1 MRCSKCGSDNPAGKK
16 FCEDCGAPLAN
27 PCARCGAETTAG
39 KRFCGECGAPLEV
52 AACGAA
58 APEVSAEMADGARPP
73 IAADSLAEGER
84 KTITALFADIK
95 GSTDIM
101 RDLDPEEAR
110 AIIDPVLQLMMDAVH
125 RYDGYVAQSTGD
137 GIFAMFGAP
146 VAHEDHPQRAL
157 YAALAMQ
164 LELRQLGE
172 RVKGRVGPPLEARIG
187 INTGEVVLRIV
198 NTGGHTEYSPVGHM
212 ANLAARMQTVAPSG
226 GVVITEDCRR
236 LVEGYFSL
244 RALGPTEIKGISQ
257 PVNVYEVTGPG
268 ALRGHFELATQ
279 RGLTKFV
286 GREHELAELRLAL
299 ELAIGGHGQIVAVVA
314 DAGTGKSRLFHEFK
328 AAVADQCKLIEAYSV
343 SHGKASAWLPVLDLL
358 RSYFGIQDAVNPASR
373 RDKVHGRLATLD
385 PALSEIMP
393 YLLSLLGIQ
402 EDPDPLAQMDA
413 SIRRQRT
420 LEAIKRIVLR
430 ESLGHPLVVVF
441 EDLHWI
447 DGETQAL
454 LDLLADAIPSA
465 RILLLVNYR
474 PEYHHTWANK
484 SCYSQLRLD
493 ALDLQSAEQMLAA
506 LLTDTAELSP
516 LKRLIIERSGGNP
529 FFIEEMVQALFDE
542 GILARNGTIK
552 MVQPLS
558 QLRLPPT
565 VQGVLA
571 SRIDRLPGD
580 CKQLLQI
587 LAVVGRES
595 PLVLIRELS
604 SYSEAQLDRML
615 AHLQTAEFIYEQP
628 APGGDQYAFKH
639 ALTQEITYNSL
650 LIAQRMGLHE
660 RAAQVIEELYA
671 DTLDDHLGELARHYS
686 HSTNLERAVEYLG
699 RSGQQAMQRS
709 ANHDAIRNLS
719 AAIDLIPRL
728 PESPQ
733 RIQRELPIQLALGAA
748 LVAVKGWATA
758 DVERVYTRAR
768 ELCER
773 LSDPPELFPVLFG
786 LWAMYFLRADM
797 RTAHEHAEQLLRR
810 AQSMQEPTPLMFAYQ
825 ALGDTSFQMGHL
837 PRARKCLET
846 AVSLY
851 DRESHGPLAFRF
863 TGLDSA
869 VNCLSYGAH
878 TLWALGYP
886 DEALQRGNEAVAL
899 AQGLSHPHSLAFAGH
914 MFGILR
920 QLRREPAAAQ
930 DTAESV
936 IALSSEQGFNFW
948 SAWGN
953 NARGE
958 ALIEQG
964 RGAEGIAQM
973 QEALAAIQAIGTG
986 LSWPWNLCLLA
997 KGYAE
1002 TDGLDDGLG
1011 ALEEALAVAD
1021 EHEDRFYDAEIHRVK
1036 GDLLLRQDF
1045 SNLTKAESCFRKA
1058 IEIARTQ
1065 SAKSWELR
1073 STASL
1078 ARLLKSQGRI
1088 QEARAM
1094 LAEIYGWF
1102 TEGFDTR
1109 DLQQAKQLLN
1119 ELDQES

>member
-1 MRCSKCGSDNPAGKK
+1 MRCSKCSSDNREGRK
-16 FCEDCGAPLAN
+16 FCANCGAALSISCAKCRAAN
-27 PCARCGAETTAG
+27 QPEE
-39 KRFCGECGAPLEV
+39 RFCGECGAPLQV
-52 AACGAA
+52 AAAGPAV
-58 APEVSAEMADGARPP
+58 PEASTPMGDAARPP
-73 IAADSLAEGER
+73 VAANTPPEGER

-95 GSTDIM
+95 GSTELM
-101 RDLDPEEAR
+101 RELDPEEAR
-110 AIIDPVLQLMMDAVH
+110 TIIDPVLQLMMDAVH
-125 RYDGYVAQSTGD
+125 RYGGYVVQSTGD
-137 GIFAMFGAP
+137 GVFAMFGAP

-157 YAALAMQ
+157 HAGLTIQ
-164 LELRQLGE
+164 QELQDYRE
-172 RVKGRVGPPLEARIG
+172 RLKEQARPVEARIG
-187 INTGEVVLRIV
+187 VNTGEVVLRIV
-198 NTGGHTEYSPVGHM
+198 NTGGHTEYSPVGHV
-212 ANLAARMQTVAPSG
+212 ANLAARMQTVAPAGSI
-226 GVVITEDCRR
+226 VITEECRR

-244 RALGPTEIKGISQ
+244 RALGPTEIKGIDE
-257 PVNVYEVTGPG
+257 PVNVYEVIGPG
-268 ALRGHFELATQ
+268 PLRGHFELAAQ
-279 RGLTKFV
+279 RGLTRFV
-286 GREHELAELRLAL
+286 GRERELAELQRAL
-299 ELAIGGHGQIVAVVA
+299 QFAIGGQGQIVAVLA

-328 AAVADQCKLIEAYSV
+328 ATLPDGCKLLEAYSV
-343 SHGKASAWLPVLDLL
+343 SHGTASAWLPVLELL
-358 RSYFGIQDAVNPASR
+358 RGFFGIENEVEPASR
-373 RDKVHGRLATLD
+373 RNKVRAKLMMLD
-385 PALSEIMP
+385 PALSEVAL
-393 YLLSLLGIQ
+393 YLLGLLGIQ

-413 SIRRQRT
+413 AIRRQRT
-420 LEAIKRIVLR
+420 LEGIKRIILR
-430 ESLGHPLVVVF
+430 ESMDQPVVLIF

-454 LDLLADAIPSA
+454 LDLLADAIGNT

-474 PEYHHTWANK
+474 PEYHHIWANE
-484 SCYSQLRLD
+484 SCYSQLSLD
-493 ALDLQSAEQMLAA
+493 ALDRQSAEQMLAA
-506 LLTDTAELSP
+506 LLTDSAEFSP

-542 GILARNGTIK
+542 GILARNGAIRII
-552 MVQPLS
+552 QPLS

-565 VQGVLA
+565 VQGILA
-571 SRIDRLPGD
+571 SRIDRLPAD

-595 PLVLIRELS
+595 PRPLIRQLS

-628 APGGDQYAFKH
+628 APGGAQHAFKH

-650 LIAQRMGLHE
+650 LITQRMALHE

-686 HSTNLERAVEYLG
+686 HSANLERAVEYLG
-699 RSGQQAMQRS
+699 RSGQQVMQRS
-709 ANHDAIRNLS
+709 ANHDAIRSLS

-728 PESPQ
+728 PDSSQ
-733 RIQRELPIQLALGAA
+733 RIQQELPIQLALGAA

-768 ELCER
+768 ELCGQ

-797 RTAHEHAEQLLRR
+797 RTAHEHAEHLLRR

-837 PRARKCLET
+837 LRARKCLET

-886 DEALQRGNEAVAL
+886 DQALQRGNEAVAL

-930 DTAESV
+930 ETAESV
-936 IALSSEQGFNFW
+936 IALSSEQGFSFW
-948 SAWGN
+948 LAWGN

-964 RGAEGIAQM
+964 RGEEGIAQM
-973 QEALAAIQAIGTG
+973 QEALASIEAIGTG

-1002 TDGLDDGLG
+1002 TDSLDEGLG
-1011 ALEEALAVAD
+1011 AVAEALAVAD
-1021 EHEDRFYDAEIHRVK
+1021 EHEDRFYDAEIYRVK
-1036 GDLLLRQDF
+1036 GDLLLRQDA
-1045 SNLTKAESCFRKA
+1045 SNFLKAEGCFRQA
-1058 IEIARTQ
+1058 IEIARDQ
-1065 SAKSWELR
+1065 GAKSWELR
-1073 STASL
+1073 ATTSL
-1078 ARLLKSQGRI
+1078 ARVLQDNGRRD
-1088 QEARAM
+1088 EARSM
-1094 LAEIYGWF
+1094 LADIYNWF
-1102 TEGFDTR
+1102 TEGFNTA
-1109 DLQQAKQLLN
+1109 DLKNAKALLD
-1119 ELDQES
+1119 ELSN